1 MAGRSSRDVSGPLPG
16 SVGSQAGGP
25 QGAVSGQE
33 RVCRSPQGAVRC
45 GHAHPKVS
53 ALS

>member
-1 MAGRSSRDVSGPLPG
+1 MASWSSRDVSGPLPG
-16 SVGSQAGGP
+16 SVGSQAGGL

-33 RVCRSPQGAVRC
+33 RVCQSPQRAVRR